1 MPTTYQELKDEVLN
15 FANHMALEQSVDT
28 FINLTEADLSRRL
41 RHWRMERRSTAALDT
56 QYTALPN
63 DFNAPIRFS
72 LTGDNFY
79 KIDMVSHTEI
89 MSRREAN
96 NNTAGR
102 PKVIAM
108 TADSFE
114 VQPTPDQEY
123 TLEMVYYSTV
133 PALSSSNTS
142 NWVLEYYPD
151 AYLYGTLSH
160 TAPYLNEDVRMQ
172 TWLSLY
178 NEAISAINS
187 ESERAEFGRSNMKM
201 NIRSF

>member
-15 FANHMALEQSVDT
+15 FVNQMALEQSVDT
-28 FINLTEADLSRRL
+28 FIDLAEADLSRRL
-41 RHWRMERRSTAALDT
+41 RHWRMERRSTAVLDT

-63 DFNAPIRFS
+63 DFNAPIRFA

-96 NNTAGR
+96 NDTAGR

-178 NEAISAINS
+178 NEAISAINK

>member
-1 MPTTYQELKDEVLN
+1 MPSTYQELKDEALSFIN
-15 FANHMALEQSVDT
+15 NMAAEQSIDT
-28 FINLTEADLSRRL
+28 FIDLCEADLSRRL
-41 RHWRMERRSTAALDT
+41 RHWRMERRSTAVLDT

-63 DFNAPIRFS
+63 DFNAPLRFS

-79 KIDMVSHTEI
+79 KLDMVSHSEI
-89 MSRREAN
+89 MSRREQN

-108 TADSFE
+108 TADAFE
-114 VQPTPDQEY
+114 VQPSPDQEY
-123 TLEMVYYSTV
+123 TLEMVYYSKV

-151 AYLYGTLSH
+151 AYLYGTLAHS
-160 TAPYLNEDVRMQ
+160 APYLHEDSRMQ

-178 NEAISAINS
+178 NSAIDAINA

>member
-1 MPTTYQELKDEVLN
+1 MPATYQELKDQVLSFVN
-15 FANHMALEQSVDT
+15 NMAIEQTIDT
-28 FINLTEADLSRRL
+28 FIDLAEADLSRRL
-41 RHWRMERRSTAALDT
+41 RHWRMERRATATLNT
-56 QYTALPN
+56 QYTSLPT

-79 KIDMVSHTEI
+79 KLDMVSHSEI
-89 MSRREAN
+89 MARREAN

-102 PKVIAM
+102 PKAIAM
-108 TADSFE
+108 TADTFE
-114 VQPTPDQEY
+114 VQPSPDQDY
-123 TLEMVYYSTV
+123 TLEMVYYGTV
-133 PALSSSNTS
+133 PALTSSNTS
-142 NWVLEYYPD
+142 NWVLEYFPD

-160 TAPYLNEDVRMQ
+160 SAPFLGEDARVQ

-201 NIRSF
+201 NMRSF

>member
-15 FANHMALEQSVDT
+15 FANHMALEQSIDT